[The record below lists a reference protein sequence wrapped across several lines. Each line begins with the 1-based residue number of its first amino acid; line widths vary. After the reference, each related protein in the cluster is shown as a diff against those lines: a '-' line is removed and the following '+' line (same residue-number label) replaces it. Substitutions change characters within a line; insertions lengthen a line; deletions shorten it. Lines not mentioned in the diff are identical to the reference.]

1 MCMTDHSRTGR
12 VSRRTFIS
20 LVAAATTVPL
30 LQACGGQA
38 PATTATAA
46 PAAATAAPA
55 SAATAVPKPATSAPV
70 AAAAT
75 TAPATTAPA
84 AATTAPAAA
93 ATAAPPQATAAPAAA
108 GAKPFAGTTIRYAG
122 LTSMGQSLVQY
133 TKDWLDDQGITVQ
146 LSAYDQQGLPQ
157 KIVEAAATHTYL
169 ADLVQ
174 LGPNESIALKSQ
186 GYLDE
191 VPASVL
197 SQLSMDEVLP
207 IFSRLLGYN
216 GKIYA
221 LPYDGDDHM
230 MAFRGDL
237 FSNPDNQA
245 KFKAKYGYDM
255 DPVQGPK
262 DWVEHGNYAEFFT
275 GTNWNN
281 SGQNDAFGF
290 SHMTKRGDTLFW
302 GFFSRAAAY
311 AKHPDDPG
319 FFFDTKTFKP
329 RINSPAFVRAA
340 TEWRD
345 ECNKWSPPGGA
356 TQAGWSD
363 VIQSYV
369 TGRTA
374 MCVGW
379 GDHGTNAQDE
389 TTSVIK
395 GKSRYAMTPGSKEV
409 YNSSSGQWETL
420 PQVSHAPYIAY
431 GGWNLQMPKDSKQK
445 AAAWA
450 WGTYCASLPI
460 SNRMVTLPTGA
471 NPLRKSQLS
480 DVKIWTDGPAKW
492 DKDEAASY
500 MKAIQDT
507 ITHPNLV
514 ADLRIS
520 GFFQYV
526 EPLELAVSQVMAGQ
540 ADAQK
545 ALDDAADAWTQ
556 ITNKF
561 GADKQ
566 KALYL
571 DALGVSG

>member
-1 MCMTDHSRTGR
+1 MTAPSLPGV
-12 VSRRTFIS
+12 VSRRRLLFALGGALMAI
-20 LVAAATTVPL
+20 PL
-30 LQACGGQA
+30 LEACQQA
-38 PATTATAA
+38 PAAQAPAPTAP
-46 PAAATAAPA
+46 PAAAPT
-55 SAATAVPKPATSAPV
+55 SAAAKP
-70 AAAAT
+70 AAT
-75 TAPATTAPA
+75 TAPAAAAPTTAPAA

-93 ATAAPPQATAAPAAA
+93 SR
-108 GAKPFAGTTIRYAG
+108 PFAGTTIRYAG
-122 LTSMGQSLVQY
+122 LTSMGQTLVSS

-146 LSAYDQQGLPQ
+146 LAAYDQQGLPT

-174 LGPNESIALKSQ
+174 LGPNESIALKAQ

-197 SQLSMDEVLP
+197 AQVSMDEVLP

-237 FSNPDNQA
+237 FADPENQS
-245 KFKAKYGYDM
+245 KFKAKYGYDL

-275 GTNWNN
+275 GTDWNK
-281 SGQNDAFGF
+281 SGRSDAFGF
-290 SHMTKRGDTLFW
+290 AHMTKRGDTLFW

-319 FFFDTKTFKP
+319 FFFDTKDFKP

-345 ECNKWSPPGGA
+345 ECNKWAPTGGA
-356 TQAGWSD
+356 TQLGWGD
-363 VIQSYV
+363 VIQAYV
-369 TGRTA
+369 TGRVA

-389 TTSVIK
+389 NTSKIK
-395 GKSRYAMTPGSKEV
+395 GLSRYAMTPGSKEV
-409 YNSSSGQWETL
+409 YNSSSGQWEKKDT
-420 PQVSHAPYIAY
+420 VSRAPYIAY
-431 GGWNLQMPKDSKQK
+431 GGWNLQMPKDSRQK
-445 AAAWA
+445 EAAWA
-450 WGTYCASLPI
+450 WGTHAASLST
-460 SNRMVTLPTGA
+460 SNKMVTLPTGA
-471 NPLRKSQLS
+471 NPLRKSQLT
-480 DVKIWTDGPAKW
+480 DVSIWTDGPAKW
-492 DKDEAASY
+492 PKDEATSY
-500 MKAIQDT
+500 MKAINDT

-514 ADLRIS
+514 ADLRIM
-520 GFFQYV
+520 GFFEYV
-526 EPLELAVSQVMAGQ
+526 QPLELAVAQIMAGE

-545 ALDDAADAWTQ
+545 ALDEAAQAWEQ

-561 GADKQ
+561 GKDKQ

>member
-1 MCMTDHSRTGR
+1 MCMTDRSLHGGI
-12 VSRRTFIS
+12 SRRSFIAS
-20 LVAAATTVPL
+20 LVGTLSTIPL
-30 LQACGGQA
+30 LQACSSSQA
-38 PATTATAA
+38 PPSAVNTTAPA
-46 PAAATAAPA
+46 AAATAAP
-55 SAATAVPKPATSAPV
+55 KP
-70 AAAAT
+70 
-75 TAPATTAPA
+75 PATTAPA
-84 AATTAPAAA
+84 AATTAPAATTEPVAA
-93 ATAAPPQATAAPAAA
+93 ATTAPSGAATTAPAAAA

-122 LTSMGQSLVQY
+122 LTSMGSSLVQY
-133 TKDWLDDQGITVQ
+133 SQDWLDQQGITVQ
-146 LSAYDQQGLPQ
+146 LSAFDQQGLPT

-197 SQLSMDEVLP
+197 AQVSMDEVLP
-207 IFSRLLGYN
+207 IFSRLLGYG

-237 FSNPDNQA
+237 FSDPQNQA

-262 DWVEHGNYAEFFT
+262 DWVEHANYAEFFT

-290 SHMTKRGDTLFW
+290 SHMTKRNDTLFW
-302 GFFSRAAAY
+302 GFFSRAAGY

-329 RINSPAFVRAA
+329 RINSPAFLRAA

-345 ECNKWSPPGGA
+345 ETNKWSPPGGA

-363 VIQSYV
+363 VIQAYV

-379 GDHGTNAQDE
+379 GDHGTNAQDT
-389 TTSVIK
+389 TTSIIK

-420 PQVSHAPYIAY
+420 PQVNRAPFIAY

-445 AAAWA
+445 DAAWA
-450 WGTYCASLPI
+450 WGAYCASLAV
-460 SNRMVTLPTGA
+460 SNKMVTLPSGA

-480 DVKIWTDGPAKW
+480 DVSIWTDGPGKW

-500 MKAIQDT
+500 MKAVQDT

-520 GFFQYV
+520 GFFEYV
-526 EPLELAVSQVMAGQ
+526 TALELGVSQIMAGQ
-540 ADAQK
+540 GEPQK
-545 ALDDAADAWTQ
+545 LLDDVADAWTQ
-556 ITNKF
+556 ISNKF

-571 DALGVSG
+571 DALGVS

>member
-1 MCMTDHSRTGR
+1 MTAPSLQGV
-12 VSRRTFIS
+12 VSRRRLLFALGGALMAI
-20 LVAAATTVPL
+20 PL
-30 LQACGGQA
+30 LEACQQA
-38 PATTATAA
+38 PAPAAQAPAPTAP
-46 PAAATAAPA
+46 PAAAPT
-55 SAATAVPKPATSAPV
+55 SAAAKP
-70 AAAAT
+70 AAT
-75 TAPATTAPA
+75 TAPAAAAPTTAPAA

-93 ATAAPPQATAAPAAA
+93 SR
-108 GAKPFAGTTIRYAG
+108 PFAGTTIRYAG
-122 LTSMGQSLVQY
+122 LTSMGQTLVSS

-146 LSAYDQQGLPQ
+146 LAAYDQQGLPT

-174 LGPNESIALKSQ
+174 LGPNESIALKAQ

-197 SQLSMDEVLP
+197 AQVSMDEVLP

-237 FSNPDNQA
+237 FADPENQS
-245 KFKAKYGYDM
+245 KFKAKYGYDL

-275 GTNWNN
+275 GTDWNK
-281 SGQNDAFGF
+281 SGRSDAFGF
-290 SHMTKRGDTLFW
+290 AHMTKRGDTLFW

-319 FFFDTKTFKP
+319 FFFDTKDFKP

-345 ECNKWSPPGGA
+345 ECNKWAPTGGA
-356 TQAGWSD
+356 TQLGWGD
-363 VIQSYV
+363 VIQAYV
-369 TGRTA
+369 TGRVA

-389 TTSVIK
+389 NTSKIK
-395 GKSRYAMTPGSKEV
+395 GLSRYAMTPGSKEV
-409 YNSSSGQWETL
+409 YNSSSGQWEKKDT
-420 PQVSHAPYIAY
+420 VSRAPYIAY
-431 GGWNLQMPKDSKQK
+431 GGWNLQMPKDSRQK
-445 AAAWA
+445 EAAWA
-450 WGTYCASLPI
+450 WGTHAASLST
-460 SNRMVTLPTGA
+460 SNKMVTLPTGA
-471 NPLRKSQLS
+471 NPLRKSQLT
-480 DVKIWTDGPAKW
+480 DVSIWTDGPAKW
-492 DKDEAASY
+492 PKDEATSY
-500 MKAIQDT
+500 MKAVNDT

-514 ADLRIS
+514 ADLRIM
-520 GFFQYV
+520 GFFEYV
-526 EPLELAVSQVMAGQ
+526 QPLELAVAQIMAGE

-545 ALDDAADAWTQ
+545 ALDEAAQAWEQ

-561 GADKQ
+561 GKDKQ

>member
-1 MCMTDHSRTGR
+1 MTDRPPYRGI
-12 VSRRTFIS
+12 SRRTFIAG
-20 LVAAATTVPL
+20 LAGALTTIPL
-30 LQACGGQA
+30 LQACTSSQA
-38 PATTATAA
+38 PAAATSA
-46 PAAATAAPA
+46 PAAAATAAP
-55 SAATAVPKPATSAPV
+55 KPA
-70 AAAAT
+70 
-75 TAPATTAPA
+75 ATTAPA
-84 AATTAPAAA
+84 AATTAPAGG
-93 ATAAPPQATAAPAAA
+93 ATAAPAATTAPAAA
-108 GAKPFAGTTIRYAG
+108 GGKPFAGTTIRYAG

-133 TKDWLDDQGITVQ
+133 TKDWLDEQGITVQ
-146 LSAYDQQGLPQ
+146 LSAYDQQGLPT

-197 SQLSMDEVLP
+197 GQVSMEEVLP

-237 FSNPDNQA
+237 FADPDNQA

-262 DWVEHGNYAEFFT
+262 DWVEHANYAEFFT

-281 SGQNDAFGF
+281 SGQNDAYGF

-340 TEWRD
+340 NEWRD
-345 ECNKWSPPGGA
+345 ETNKWSPPGGA
-356 TQAGWSD
+356 TQSGWSD
-363 VIQSYV
+363 VIQAYV
-369 TGRTA
+369 TSRTA

-379 GDHGTNAQDE
+379 GDHGTNAQDT

-409 YNSSSGQWETL
+409 FNSSSGQWETL
-420 PQVSHAPYIAY
+420 PQVNRAPFIAY

-445 AAAWA
+445 DAAWA
-450 WGTYCASLPI
+450 WGAYCASLPV
-460 SNRMVTLPTGA
+460 SNRMVTLPSGA
-471 NPLRKSQLS
+471 NPLRKSQLT
-480 DVKIWTDGPAKW
+480 DVSIWTDGPAHW

-500 MKAIQDT
+500 MKAVNDT

-514 ADLRIS
+514 ADLRIA
-520 GFFQYV
+520 GFFEYV
-526 EPLELAVSQVMAGQ
+526 QPLELAVSQIMAGQ

-545 ALDDAADAWTQ
+545 ALDEAADAWTA

-571 DALGVSG
+571 DALGIS

>member
-1 MCMTDHSRTGR
+1 MTERASGGMP
-12 VSRRTFIS
+12 RRKFIVG
-20 LVAAATTVPL
+20 LVGALSAIPL
-30 LQACGGQA
+30 LEACS
-38 PATTATAA
+38 
-46 PAAATAAPA
+46 
-55 SAATAVPKPATSAPV
+55 SAATPPAATSAP
-70 AAAAT
+70 A
-75 TAPATTAPA
+75 A

-93 ATAAPPQATAAPAAA
+93 ATTAPAAA
-108 GAKPFAGTTIRYAG
+108 ATTAPAAAATTAPAAAATTAPAAAATTAATAAAKPFAGTTIRYAG
-122 LTSMGQSLVQY
+122 LTSMGQALVQY
-133 TKDWLDDQGITVQ
+133 TKDWLDDQGITVN
-146 LSAYDQQGLPQ
+146 LSAYDQQGLPT

-197 SQLSMDEVLP
+197 GQVSMDEVLP
-207 IFSRLLGYN
+207 IFSRLLGYG

-237 FSNPDNQA
+237 FSDPQNQTN
-245 KFKAKYGYDM
+245 FKAKYGYDM

-262 DWVEHGNYAEFFT
+262 DWVEHANYAEFFT

-281 SGQNDAFGF
+281 SGQNDAYGF

-311 AKHPDDPG
+311 GKHPDDPG

-340 TEWRD
+340 NEWRD
-345 ECNKWSPPGGA
+345 ETTKWSPPGGS
-356 TQAGWSD
+356 TQAGWGD
-363 VIQSYV
+363 VIQAYV
-369 TGRTA
+369 TNRIA

-379 GDHGTNAQDE
+379 GDHGTNAQDT

-409 YNSSSGQWETL
+409 YNASSGQWETMA
-420 PQVSHAPYIAY
+420 QVSRAPYIAY

-445 AAAWA
+445 DAAWA
-450 WGTYCASLPI
+450 WGAYCASLPV

-480 DVKIWTDGPAKW
+480 DVSIWTDGPAKW

-500 MKAIQDT
+500 MKAINDT

-514 ADLRIS
+514 ADLRIA
-520 GFFQYV
+520 GFFEYV
-526 EPLELAVSQVMAGQ
+526 EPLELAVSQIMSGQ
-540 ADAQK
+540 ADTQK
-545 ALDDAADAWTQ
+545 ALDDAADAWTA
-556 ITNKF
+556 ISNKF

>member
-1 MCMTDHSRTGR
+1 MTERASGGMP
-12 VSRRTFIS
+12 RRTFIVS
-20 LVAAATTVPL
+20 LVGALGAIPL
-30 LQACGGQA
+30 LEAC
-38 PATTATAA
+38 T
-46 PAAATAAPA
+46 
-55 SAATAVPKPATSAPV
+55 SAATAPAATSAP
-70 AAAAT
+70 A
-75 TAPATTAPA
+75 A

-93 ATAAPPQATAAPAAA
+93 ATTAPAAA
-108 GAKPFAGTTIRYAG
+108 ATTAATTAPAAAAATTAPAAAATTAATSAAKPFAGTTIRYAG
-122 LTSMGQSLVQY
+122 LTSMGQALVQY
-133 TKDWLDDQGITVQ
+133 TKDWLDDQGITVN
-146 LSAYDQQGLPQ
+146 LSAYDQQGLPT

-191 VPASVL
+191 VPQSVL
-197 SQLSMDEVLP
+197 SQVSMDEVLP
-207 IFSRLLGYN
+207 IFSRLLGYG

-221 LPYDGDDHM
+221 LPYDGDDHF

-237 FSNPDNQA
+237 FADPQNQSN
-245 KFKAKYGYDM
+245 FKAKYGYDM

-262 DWVEHGNYAEFFT
+262 DWAEHANYAEFFT

-311 AKHPDDPG
+311 GKHPDDPG

-340 TEWRD
+340 NEWRD
-345 ECNKWSPPGGA
+345 ETTKWSPPGGS
-356 TQAGWSD
+356 TQSGWSD
-363 VIQSYV
+363 VIQAYV
-369 TGRTA
+369 TSRTA

-379 GDHGTNAQDE
+379 GDHGTNAQDT

-409 YNSSSGQWETL
+409 YNSSSGQWETMA
-420 PQVSHAPYIAY
+420 QVSRAPYIAY

-445 AAAWA
+445 DAAWA
-450 WGTYCASLPI
+450 WGAYCASLPV
-460 SNRMVTLPTGA
+460 SNRMVTLPSGA

-480 DVKIWTDGPAKW
+480 DVSIWTDGPAQW

-500 MKAIQDT
+500 MKAINDT

-514 ADLRIS
+514 ADLRIA
-520 GFFQYV
+520 GFFEYV
-526 EPLELAVSQVMAGQ
+526 DPLELAVSQIMSGQ
-540 ADAQK
+540 ADTQK
-545 ALDDAADAWTQ
+545 ALDDAADAWTA

>member
-1 MCMTDHSRTGR
+1 MTDRSLNGGI
-12 VSRRTFIS
+12 SRRSFIVS
-20 LVAAATTVPL
+20 LVGTLGAIPL
-30 LQACGGQA
+30 LQACSTS
-38 PATTATAA
+38 PA
-46 PAAATAAPA
+46 PAAVSTTAPA
-55 SAATAVPKPATSAPV
+55 P
-70 AAAAT
+70 AAT
-75 TAPATTAPA
+75 TAPKPAA

-93 ATAAPPQATAAPAAA
+93 AAATTAPAPAAA
-108 GAKPFAGTTIRYAG
+108 ATTAPAPAAAAGGDKPFKGAVIRYAG
-122 LTSMGQSLVQY
+122 LTSMGSALVQY

-146 LSAYDQQGLPQ
+146 LSAYDQQGLPT

-197 SQLSMDEVLP
+197 SKVGMEEVLP
-207 IFSRLLGYN
+207 IFSRLLGYG

-237 FSNPDNQA
+237 FSDPDNQS

-262 DWVEHGNYAEFFT
+262 DWVEHANYAEFFT
-275 GTNWNN
+275 GTNWNS

-290 SHMTKRGDTLFW
+290 SHMTKRNDTLFW
-302 GFFSRAAAY
+302 GFFSRAAGY
-311 AKHPDDPG
+311 AKHPQDPG

-329 RINSPAFVRAA
+329 RINNPAFLRAA

-356 TQAGWSD
+356 TQSGWSD
-363 VIQSYV
+363 VIQAYV
-369 TGRTA
+369 TSRTA

-379 GDHGTNAQDE
+379 GDHGTNAQDT
-389 TTSVIK
+389 TTSIIK

-409 YNSSSGQWETL
+409 YNSSSGQWETMAE
-420 PQVSHAPYIAY
+420 VNRAPFIVY

-445 AAAWA
+445 DAAWA
-450 WGTYCASLPI
+450 WGAYCASLPV
-460 SNRMVTLPTGA
+460 SNRMVTLPSGA

-480 DVKIWTDGPAKW
+480 DVSIWTDGPAKW

-500 MKAIQDT
+500 IKAVQDT

-514 ADLRIS
+514 ADLRIA
-520 GFFQYV
+520 GFFEYV
-526 EPLELAVSQVMAGQ
+526 QPLELAVSQIMAGQ
-540 ADAQK
+540 GDPQK
-545 ALDDAADAWTQ
+545 ALDDAADAWTS
-556 ITNKF
+556 ISNKF

-571 DALGVSG
+571 DALGVS

>member
-1 MCMTDHSRTGR
+1 
-12 VSRRTFIS
+12 
-20 LVAAATTVPL
+20 
-30 LQACGGQA
+30 
-38 PATTATAA
+38 
-46 PAAATAAPA
+46 
-55 SAATAVPKPATSAPV
+55 
-70 AAAAT
+70 
-75 TAPATTAPA
+75 
-84 AATTAPAAA
+84 
-93 ATAAPPQATAAPAAA
+93 
-108 GAKPFAGTTIRYAG
+108 
-122 LTSMGQSLVQY
+122 
-133 TKDWLDDQGITVQ
+133 
-146 LSAYDQQGLPQ
+146 
-157 KIVEAAATHTYL
+157 
-169 ADLVQ
+169 
-174 LGPNESIALKSQ
+174 
-186 GYLDE
+186 

-197 SQLSMDEVLP
+197 SQVSMDEVLP
-207 IFSRLLGYN
+207 IFSRLLGYG

-237 FSNPDNQA
+237 FSDPQNQSN
-245 KFKAKYGYDM
+245 FKAKYGYDM

-281 SGQNDAFGF
+281 SGQNDAYGF

-311 AKHPDDPG
+311 GKHPDDPG

-340 TEWRD
+340 NEWRD
-345 ECNKWSPPGGA
+345 ETTKWAPPGGA
-356 TQAGWSD
+356 TQAGWGD
-363 VIQSYV
+363 VIQAYV
-369 TGRTA
+369 TNRVA

-379 GDHGTNAQDE
+379 GDHGTNAQDT

-420 PQVSHAPYIAY
+420 AQVSRAPYIAY

-445 AAAWA
+445 DAAWA
-450 WGTYCASLPI
+450 WGAYCASLPV

-480 DVKIWTDGPAKW
+480 DVSIWTDGPAKW
-492 DKDEAASY
+492 DKDEATSY
-500 MKAIQDT
+500 MKAINDT

-514 ADLRIS
+514 ADLRIA
-520 GFFQYV
+520 GFFEYV
-526 EPLELAVSQVMAGQ
+526 QPLELAVSQVMSGQ
-540 ADAQK
+540 ADTQK
-545 ALDDAADAWTQ
+545 ALDDCADAWTQ